1 MKKNH
6 VNLGRLSA
14 ATAREDALDLLVRAC
29 RDVPDAPGAALD
41 TLATLAGYIDLLA
54 VFAGVELP
62 HTEGEPDAD

>member
-1 MKKNH
+1 MSDTDT
-6 VNLGRLSA
+6 LGRITA
-14 ATAREDALDLLVRAC
+14 VMAREDALDLLVRAC
-29 RDVPDAPGAALD
+29 REVPDAPAAALD